1 MLAATAVSDPGRA
14 QVVTRQ
20 PAAHADAIAAKE
32 DRHASEL
39 ITLRRMHAAEVANRE
54 AQVTP

>member
-20 PAAHADAIAAKE
+20 PAAHADAIAAF
-32 DRHASEL
+32 L
-39 ITLRRMHAAEVANRE
+39 GAAGLGHVEVPPWLLAL
-54 AQVTP
+54 